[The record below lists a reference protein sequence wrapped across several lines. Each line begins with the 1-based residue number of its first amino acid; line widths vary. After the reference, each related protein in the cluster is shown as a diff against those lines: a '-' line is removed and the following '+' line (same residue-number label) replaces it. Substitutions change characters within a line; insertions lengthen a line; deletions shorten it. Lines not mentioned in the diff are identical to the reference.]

1 MSQTEQYGDTLA
13 GATTLSADITTT
25 GATTLSVTSASFFPS
40 SPQFRI
46 RVGTELML
54 VTGISGTTFTVT
66 RGIEGT
72 TAATHST
79 GDRISH
85 SITSGSII
93 QASLARGFCPA
104 SPGFKPPVLTD
115 FTWHNQ
121 GTATA
126 TQGSY
131 GITLTE
137 IAGFSQNLRLLYQSV
152 PSTPYNITMFM
163 QFHVMPVNGEARVG
177 LFWWQ
182 STGSPT
188 FPWRCMWYRMQT
200 SQPAFLAEQNWNLVT
215 SLNDTTAAG
224 SAYDDKYWLRISDS
238 GTVQSFSVSRDGL
251 NFVTLLS
258 PTRNASFNRCGIAFS
273 NNTTNTSQLIANV
286 LSYSIT

>member
-1 MSQTEQYGDTLA
+1 MSLNEQYGNTLA

-25 GATTLSVTSASFFPS
+25 GATTLSVTSASFFPT
-40 SPQFRI
+40 SPQFRV

-85 SITSGSII
+85 DITAGSII

-104 SPGFKPPVLTD
+104 SPGFKPPVFTD
-115 FTWHNQ
+115 FNWHNQ
-121 GTATA
+121 GTATVN
-126 TQGSY
+126 QDSR
-131 GITLTE
+131 GITLSEVSGSTE
-137 IAGFSQNLRLLYQSV
+137 NLRLLYQSV
-152 PSTPYNITMFM
+152 PSTPYDITTFM
-163 QFHVMPVNGEARVG
+163 QFQPTPPTAEARMG

-182 STGSPT
+182 STGSPS
-188 FPWRCMWYRMQT
+188 FPWKCLWMRI
-200 SQPAFLAEQNWNLVT
+200 QPTPGYFLAEQNWNLVT
-215 SLNDTTAAG
+215 NINDTTPGG
-224 SAYDDKYWLRISDS
+224 SVWDDKYWLRISDTGS
-238 GTVQSFSVSRDGL
+238 VQSFSISRDGL
-251 NFVTLLS
+251 NFVTVRT

-273 NNTTNTSQLIANV
+273 NKPTSTVGITFNV
-286 LSYSIT
+286 LSYAIT